1 MASKGCLD
9 QPSPCSR
16 DDHTIEIQRGRS
28 SKVQRACQH
37 THPCGRDAWK
47 ADRDGSLVRPTMRCA
62 AAKTPKITMHR
73 NETKQTWPV
82 WARFTRLSR

>member
-37 THPCGRDAWK
+37 THPCACDAWK
-47 ADRDGSLVRPTMRCA
+47 ADGDGSLVPPHDAMRCSKDTKNNHA
-62 AAKTPKITMHR
+62 WKR
-73 NETKQTWPV
+73 NETNLAGPG
-82 WARFTRLSR
+82 

>member
-37 THPCGRDAWK
+37 THPCARDAWK
-47 ADRDGSLVRPTMRCA
+47 ADRNGSLVPPHDAMRCSKGTKNNHA
-62 AAKTPKITMHR
+62 WER
-73 NETKQTWPV
+73 NETNL
-82 WARFTRLSR
+82 ARPG